1 MPTAK
6 PPVGHGHQGCHEEV
20 PESDEP
26 LCGGRGC
33 AGAQC
38 GRPGPAS
45 QSPPPQHRVGAARP
59 RESGFGDRQ
68 DHDVRP
74 GALCRGPSREEDGAV
89 FRQCSAGDGR
99 LGQWSGE
106 KGKRQNLQRCF
117 LPEAHTHKR
126 GVGERAAGVHA
137 PPGERRK
144 DGAHTGS
151 RHHREGHRPRQPPG
165 GPDGQHD
172 SVQRKEGGLDGTTS
186 ELSIKGDHVADGA
199 SHGGPRSSRRAEQ
212 PLENSVRRPSGTA
225 GKKLQLLFHSD
236 VFAKLLHL
244 QGDSQKGFLDKH
256 RFLVTFRSYC

>member
-199 SHGGPRSSRRAEQ
+199 SHGATDHILSHILELFCRCETPTRRT
-212 PLENSVRRPSGTA
+212 S
-225 GKKLQLLFHSD
+225 LFQTGRAAPGELRQTP
-236 VFAKLLHL
+236 VWN
-244 QGDSQKGFLDKH
+244 G
-256 RFLVTFRSYC
+256 RSYC